1 VLGISYEVLSA
12 RTEYDGLRMAETGQD
27 QALNYPPVSGHPA
40 EPTLLQH
47 PRKKNGLLVDM
58 NLPALP
64 IQDGKFKFSF
74 PMAALVGLALGL
86 SALMPVAVE
95 FVPAVVALS
104 VSSVFFIFWAGTLG
118 IPLLAIVSLIE
129 VCKKQFGQAA
139 YTCVILILDT
149 ILVSAHLRLT
159 PIGQFL
165 CTQ

>member
-1 VLGISYEVLSA
+1 MSQF
-12 RTEYDGLRMAETGQD
+12 GQD

-58 NLPALP
+58 MPALP

-86 SALMPVAVE
+86 SALMPVAVG
-95 FVPAVVALS
+95 FVPVVVALS

-129 VCKKQFGQAA
+129 VCKKQLGQAA